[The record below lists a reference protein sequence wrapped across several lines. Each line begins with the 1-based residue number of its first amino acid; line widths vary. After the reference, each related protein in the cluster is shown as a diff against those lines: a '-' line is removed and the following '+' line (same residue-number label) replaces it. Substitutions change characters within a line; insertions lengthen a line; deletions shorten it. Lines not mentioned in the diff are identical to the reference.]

1 MKLLLWRGGRNMTET
16 KLESEANLI
25 NETIKKFLIDNY
37 IESTI
42 HPHFS
47 VLIKGEWGC
56 GKTFFIDSI
65 LKEKYGE
72 DYRKESVIWLSLYG
86 LSDINQVSQK
96 LYELTHPFLSN
107 KLTKFA
113 FGVAKSAVKVS
124 TGIDINKDGNND
136 VSFDLSLFD
145 IENDEN
151 NIKTKKLLVIDDL
164 ERCSIPPEQILGFF
178 SDYILEKELKTIF
191 IGNTDEIGKK
201 NKTETDVKKKDNN
214 KEKSEET
221 KGKSEFEK
229 IKEKVIGIEFT
240 IFPEIENAVNKFVDE
255 LDMHILKKE
264 ICEICINVATQ
275 LKFKNLRV
283 FRQAFYFLKQLLS
296 VFSENDIQNHQ
307 WYFKLLILY
316 YFVIYSQKSSGEIRK
331 DDVDDTIEA
340 YYRNQISFIN
350 YQKQVKKDVYNFNYA
365 KIPLKTLYADI
376 IFDGLLDK
384 SAIKKDFAEWTSP
397 KEERPAYIRIIQ
409 DWIEMSDT
417 EFKQLYKAAMQ
428 EFKKGSFYYYAE
440 LLSFAYM
447 ELVLSNYNL
456 SKKRCSD
463 IEKEILNY
471 AKRHKA
477 EMYPDENFYLM
488 RFFDLEK
495 EEYRESYKRIIDF
508 LKEENSNNTKLC
520 IKKEFS
526 RILLSLPTS
535 LSELKEN
542 IRTFNSNSRFYNY
555 AILNEIS
562 IRTFYYSLKKLSYA
576 EQREV
581 YNCFCDRYGKAYS
594 NGTLKKEYYLDVE
607 KIKELAELYKK
618 STKSVLMSP
627 ENKQKEFL
635 AQWYEELYEWMK
647 NQIQGES

>member
-1 MKLLLWRGGRNMTET
+1 MTEA
-16 KLESEANLI
+16 KLVSEANLI

-42 HPHFS
+42 QPHFS

-113 FGVAKSAVKVS
+113 FGVAKSAVKLS

-145 IENDEN
+145 IEKDEN

-178 SDYILEKELKTIF
+178 SDYILEKDLKTIF
-191 IGNTDEIGKK
+191 IGNTNEIGKK
-201 NKTETDVKKKDNN
+201 NKTEVDVKKRDNN

-221 KGKSEFEK
+221 KEKSEFEK
-229 IKEKVIGIEFT
+229 IKEKVIGVEFS

-275 LKFKNLRV
+275 LKCKNLRV
-283 FRQAFYFLKQLLS
+283 LRQAFYFLKQLLS

-350 YQKQVKKDVYNFNYA
+350 YKKQVKKDEYHFNYA

-384 SAIKKDFAEWTSP
+384 NAIKKDFEEWTSP
-397 KEERPAYIRIIQ
+397 KEGRPAYIRIIQ

-417 EFKQLYKAAMQ
+417 EFKQLYKAAMH
-428 EFKKGSFYYYAE
+428 EFKKGSFYFYAE

-456 SKKRCSD
+456 SKKSCSD
-463 IEKEILNY
+463 IEKEIINY

-477 EMYPDENFYLM
+477 EMHPDENFYLM

-495 EEYRESYKRIIDF
+495 EEYRESYKRIIEF
-508 LKEENSNNTKLC
+508 LKKENFNNTKLC

-526 RILLSLPTS
+526 RILFSLPSS

-542 IRTFNSNSRFYNY
+542 IRTSNSNSRFYNY

-562 IRTFYYSLKKLSYA
+562 IRTFYYSLKKLSYI

-594 NGTLKKEYYLDVE
+594 NGTLKKQYYLDVE

-627 ENKQKEFL
+627 ENKQKEFI

-647 NQIQGES
+647 NQIRGES